1 MASLNDLARQHT
13 ALGPEARTHLRRLVA
28 SWGLIADLSFADVLL
43 FAHVSGVTHGES
55 AGVDAPAAADRFLI
69 LGQIRPTTAQTLYRD
84 DLVGIFVPIEQRPL
98 VRQVFSEG
106 TVIDGEIDVPLAGQ
120 RVSVKAVPVRHEG
133 QLIGVLTI
141 ENPRLGARPVGELE
155 RTYHGVFSK
164 LVRMIADGG
173 FPYAYEDADSE
184 QSPRVG
190 DGAAI
195 LDAEGRVQYSSP
207 NATSALHRMGFHA
220 NTLGRHLDDLGFRPD
235 VLRTAYRLKV
245 PVTEEI
251 ERGTSVT
258 IMARVLPLIVDG
270 QVDGALVL
278 IRDVS
283 ELRRQ
288 QRLLVSMDA
297 TIREIHHRVK
307 NNLQTVSSL
316 LRLQGRRVEV
326 PEAKAAIEQ
335 SVRRIRSIA
344 LVHEILAQEGGDEVA
359 FGEVVR
365 PIVSM
370 VEGALVSPDRPI
382 RFRLVGDGPDL
393 PAATASSLAVV
404 LTEFLQNAVEHGFPP
419 GSDGG
424 HVTVELETSST
435 ELVIRVHDDGVGLPP
450 GFDLES
456 EPGLGLT
463 IVRTLAA
470 GEMAGQLSIRPAL
483 GQGTTAELRVSLAA
497 PPE

>member
-28 SWGLIADLSFADVLL
+28 SWGLLADLAFADLLL
-43 FAHVSGVTHGES
+43 FSAVVSG
-55 AGVDAPAAADRFLI
+55 APGDRFLI

-84 DLVGIFVPIEQRPL
+84 DLVGRFVASDQRPL
-98 VRQVFSEG
+98 VERALGEG
-106 TVIDGEIDVPLAGQ
+106 RIIDGEIDLALAGQ

-133 QLIGVLTI
+133 SIIGVLTI
-141 ENPRLGARPVGELE
+141 ETPRLGARPVGELE
-155 RTYHGVFSK
+155 RTYMGVFTT
-164 LVRMIADGG
+164 LVEMISDGV
-173 FPYAYEDADSE
+173 FPFAYEDAESE

-195 LDAEGRVQYSSP
+195 LDADGRVQYASP
-207 NATSALHRMGFHA
+207 NATSALHRMGFHT

-258 IMARVLPLIVDG
+258 ILARVLPLIIDG
-270 QVDGALVL
+270 EVVGALAL

-326 PEAKAAIEQ
+326 PEAKAAIEE

-344 LVHEILAQEGGDEVA
+344 LVHEILAQEGGDDVA
-359 FGEVVR
+359 FGQVVR

-370 VEGALVSPDRPI
+370 VEGALVAPDRPI
-382 RFRLVGDGPDL
+382 RFRVVGEGPDL
-393 PAATASSLAVV
+393 PATTASSLAVV
-404 LTEFLQNAVEHGFPP
+404 LTELLQNAVEHGFPP
-419 GSDGG
+419 ASAGG
-424 HVTVELETSST
+424 HITVELETSSS
-435 ELVIRVHDDGVGLPP
+435 ELVIRVHDDGVGLPA
-450 GFDLES
+450 GFDLET

-483 GQGTTAELRVSLAA
+483 DRGTTAELRVSLA
-497 PPE
+497 PSED

>member
-28 SWGLIADLSFADVLL
+28 AWGLIADLSFADLLL
-43 FAHVSGVTHGES
+43 FAHVAGAGPSEADAHGS
-55 AGVDAPAAADRFLI
+55 TADRFLV

-84 DLVGIFVPIEQRPL
+84 DLVGTFIPAEQRPL
-98 VRQVFSEG
+98 VTKVFDHGQV
-106 TVIDGEIDVPLAGQ
+106 VDGEIDLPLAGQ

-155 RTYHGVFSK
+155 RTYNGVFSK
-164 LVRMIADGG
+164 LVGMIADGV
-173 FPYAYEDADSE
+173 FPFAYEDADSE
-184 QSPRVG
+184 QAPRVG

-207 NATSALHRMGFHA
+207 NATSALHRMGFHT

-258 IMARVLPLIVDG
+258 ILARVLPLIVAG
-270 QVDGALVL
+270 EVDGALVL

-326 PEAKAAIEQ
+326 PEAKAAIEE

-344 LVHEILAQEGGDEVA
+344 LVHEILAQEGGDDVA
-359 FGEVVR
+359 FGAVVR
-365 PIVSM
+365 PIVAM

-404 LTEFLQNAVEHGFPP
+404 LTEFLQNAVEHGFPL
-419 GSDGG
+419 GSVGG
-424 HVTVELETSST
+424 SITVELETSTT

-470 GEMAGQLSIRPAL
+470 GEMAGQLSIRPAV
-483 GQGTTAELRVSLAA
+483 GKGTTAELRVSLASA
-497 PPE
+497 EP